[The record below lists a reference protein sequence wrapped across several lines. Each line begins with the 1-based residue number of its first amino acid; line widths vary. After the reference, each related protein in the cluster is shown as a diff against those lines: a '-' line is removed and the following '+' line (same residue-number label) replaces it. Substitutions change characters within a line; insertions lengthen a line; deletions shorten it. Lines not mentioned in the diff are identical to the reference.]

1 MLLSLLST
9 MLLFIISCPFASL
22 DNFLKSLFNNFRC
35 CCLSDAEAMI
45 VDDGGGSILL
55 VCCTEIKWSTFLMMI
70 CFLKLLYRFVYLFLP
85 DMHTLTC
92 TELGGID
99 ARRTWMTP

>member
-1 MLLSLLST
+1 
-9 MLLFIISCPFASL
+9 
-22 DNFLKSLFNNFRC
+22 
-35 CCLSDAEAMI
+35 MI

-85 DMHTLTC
+85 DMHTC
-92 TELGGID
+92 TELFYDRGIIGCTETTKESDD
-99 ARRTWMTP
+99 ADYTETWMTP